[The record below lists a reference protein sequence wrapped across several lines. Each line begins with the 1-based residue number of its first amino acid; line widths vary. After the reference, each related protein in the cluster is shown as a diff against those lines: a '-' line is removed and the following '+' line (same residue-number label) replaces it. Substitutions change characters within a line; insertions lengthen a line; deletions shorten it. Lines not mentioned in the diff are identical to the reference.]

1 MDAEQDR
8 RFREAVERKREQ
20 ADAASRATQ
29 PGNAEGGDLAGDQE
43 NLREPGRPQDTFSPR
58 EKNSR
63 HKKVTADKWNQ

>member
-8 RFREAVERKREQ
+8 RFREAVERKWKQ

-29 PGNAEGGDLAGDQE
+29 PGNAESGDLAGDQE
-43 NLREPGRPQDTFSPR
+43 NLPKPGRPEDTFSPR